1 MSRVIIFDLD
11 NTFYD
16 YQKSHESGIK
26 KVFESQEYYKGYDT
40 FSSKYELTKNKIH
53 EQLNNSPSK
62 HSKLIYF
69 KKLFQQ
75 KASFDEILRYENL
88 YWEEFIKSSKINKET
103 INILR
108 DQKSEKD
115 FYALFTN
122 QNTNIQLKKISKW
135 NLDFFDLVVTS
146 EEVGYE
152 KPNKY
157 FYEYV
162 TKIISEKL
170 NNKTIYAIGDDYLND
185 IKYWQNEFNATSYL
199 IDNSLDDKTIIDS
212 KIVTIDGNVYELEKE
227 IVKTSFDIAIRDI
240 FKSKVK

>member
-1 MSRVIIFDLD
+1 MSRLIIFDLD

-16 YQKSHESGIK
+16 YKKSHENGLK
-26 KVFESQEYYKGYDT
+26 KVFDSQKYFKGYDT
-40 FSSKYELTKNKIH
+40 FLSQYELTKNEIH
-53 EQLNNSPSK
+53 KQLKNNPSK

-75 KASFDEILRYENL
+75 KASFDEIIKYENL
-88 YWEEFIKSSKINKET
+88 YWDEFINSSKINEET
-103 INILR
+103 MNILR
-108 DQKSEKD
+108 NGKSEND

-135 NLDFFDLVVTS
+135 NIDFFDLVITS

-152 KPNKY
+152 KPNKK
-157 FYEYV
+157 FFDYV
-162 TKIISEKL
+162 VKIISENLSSKH
-170 NNKTIYAIGDDYLND
+170 IYAIGDDYLND

-199 IDNSLDDKTIIDS
+199 IDNSLNDKIIIDS
-212 KIVTIDGNVYELEKE
+212 IITTINRKVYKLEKE
-227 IVKTSFDIAIRDI
+227 VVKTSFNLAIRDI